1 MVGVERAS
9 TPGRPRTV
17 VAVLVFAVL
26 CASVAPAQQTSSI
39 AGSVMDTSAA
49 VLPGV
54 TVEAASPALI
64 EKVRTGV
71 TDTEG
76 RYNIVDL
83 RPGTYTVTFTLPGF
97 RAFRREGIVLTA
109 GFAATVDAQLQL
121 GALEETITVTGEAPL
136 VDTQSA
142 RRQTVISDELLDVLP
157 TSTKNWSAL
166 ATLTPGMSSAR
177 MPDVAGQLD
186 QTVGRSFHG
195 RTGTRVEIDGMGIMN
210 WQGNG
215 GNEGYIIHSAGVEEL
230 VVQTSGASAESKAAG
245 ALVNL
250 IPREG
255 GNQMRGSLFGL
266 WTGKALSNSNLNE
279 ALRGRG
285 LTTDS
290 KILEIYDATA
300 TLGGAML
307 RDTLWFYT
315 SHREWGNRH
324 QMAGVFW
331 NATQGTPFWTPDPNR
346 PADRYQWYESHLG
359 RVTWQAS
366 PKNKFNFFVDYQN
379 TCQCRSSGA
388 IGTAPEVG
396 TAFHFRPNALIQGS
410 WTSPRTSK
418 LLFEAGVSEALSYWP
433 QYLAPGVEP
442 QHISILEQSTGI
454 RYNAPATFLP
464 VREHHRISQRF
475 SMSYVTGTHAFKAG
489 IQAEQGMRDSGT
501 TVAGDVNY
509 RFNNGIPNQVTQYAT
524 PYLMKERLRDVGL
537 YAQDQWTLR
546 RLTLNAGL
554 RFDYFHGFVP
564 AQDVP
569 AGQFLPA
576 RRFEAVTHVP
586 LWKDVSPRL
595 GAAYNL
601 FGDGRTAL
609 KASLGRYVGR
619 TTADI
624 AAANNPIAT
633 SVNTVNR
640 AWNDANRNYIPD
652 CDLRNFAANGECDA
666 IQNSNFG
673 KTNITTRYS
682 DEAITGWGG
691 RDYHWDTSV
700 EVQHQL
706 GSSMSVSA
714 GYYRNWYGNF
724 LVTDN
729 LSVTPADYRLYSIV
743 APSDP
748 RLPGGGGYGVD
759 GLADISQ
766 AKFADVNNLVV
777 PASTFG
783 DQSQASNFV
792 NVSFNARLPRGAQ
805 LGGGVDTGRMVQDR
819 CFVVDSPQ
827 ELLNCRV
834 VTPLEAQTDIKLHGS
849 YPLPADFVVSAV
861 YQNMSGIPIEAS
873 YAATTAE
880 ISRTLGRNLAGG
892 ARTATVPLVAPNTM
906 FEDRRT
912 RLDLRFTK
920 LLQVTTRVRVQANV
934 DIYNVANASGIQQVT
949 PTYGPRWLL
958 PQNIIEPR
966 VVQFS
971 GRVTF

>member
-1 MVGVERAS
+1 MVRVPAIAGV
-9 TPGRPRTV
+9 V
-17 VAVLVFAVL
+17 VCVCF
-26 CASVAPAQQTSSI
+26 ASVASGQQASSI
-39 AGSVMDTSAA
+39 AGSVRDSSAA

-64 EKVRTGV
+64 EKVRTV
-71 TDTEG
+71 VSDADG
-76 RYNIVDL
+76 RYKIIDL
-83 RPGTYTVTFTLPGF
+83 RPGTYTLTFSLAGF
-97 RAFRREGIVLTA
+97 RTFRREGIVLTS
-109 GFAATVDAQLQL
+109 GFAATVDVDLPL
-121 GALEETITVTGEAPL
+121 GSLEETITVTGQTPL

-157 TSTKNWSAL
+157 TSTKNWSTL
-166 ATLTPGMSSAR
+166 ATLTPGMSSQR

-195 RTGTRVEIDGMGIMN
+195 RTGTRVEIDGMGVMN

-255 GNQMRGSLFGL
+255 GNQLRGSLFGL
-266 WTGKALSNSNLNE
+266 WTGEALSNSNLTPE
-279 ALRGRG
+279 LQARG

-290 KILEIYDATA
+290 KILKIYDATA
-300 TLGGAML
+300 TLGGAIV
-307 RDTLWFYT
+307 RDRLWFYT
-315 SHREWGNRH
+315 SQREWGNKH

-331 NATQGTPFWTPDPNR
+331 NATQGTPIWTPDPKR
-346 PADRYQWYESHLG
+346 PADRYQWYESHLA
-359 RVTWQAS
+359 RITWQAS
-366 PKNKFNFFVDYQN
+366 SKNKVNAFIDYQH

-388 IGTAPEVG
+388 IGSAPEVG
-396 TAFHFRPNALIQGS
+396 TAFHFRPNALMQGS
-410 WTSPRTSK
+410 WTSPRTSR
-418 LLFEAGVSEALSYWP
+418 LLLEAGASEALSFWP
-433 QYLAPGVEP
+433 QYLAPGVAPE
-442 QHISILEQSTGI
+442 HISILEQSTGI

-464 VREHHRISQRF
+464 LREHHRMSQRF
-475 SMSYVTGTHAFKAG
+475 SVSYATGTHTYKVG
-489 IQAEQGMRDSGT
+489 IQTEQGIRDT
-501 TVAGDVNY
+501 ETEVAGDVNY

-524 PYLMKERLRDVGL
+524 PFSNKERLRDVGV
-537 YAQDQWTLR
+537 YAQDQWALR
-546 RLTLNAGL
+546 RLTINAGV

-564 AQDVP
+564 PQDAP
-569 AGQFLPA
+569 SGQFVQA
-576 RRFEAVTHVP
+576 RHFDAVSSVP
-586 LWKDVSPRL
+586 RWMDISPRL

-601 FGDGRTAL
+601 FGNGRTAV

-619 TTADI
+619 TTTDI
-624 AAANNPIAT
+624 AAANNPVNT

-640 AWNDANRNYIPD
+640 AWNDTNRNYIPD
-652 CDLRNFAANGECDA
+652 CNLRNFAANGECDA

-682 DEAITGWGG
+682 DEALKGWGR
-691 RDYHWDTSV
+691 RDYHWDSSV
-700 EVQHQL
+700 ELQHQL
-706 GSSMSVSA
+706 GASMSVSA

-729 LSVTPADYRLYSIV
+729 LAVAPSDFSPYSIV
-743 APSDP
+743 APADP
-748 RLPGGGGYGVD
+748 RLPGGGRNTVT
-759 GLADISQ
+759 GLYDISPS
-766 AKFADVNNLVV
+766 KFADVNNLVV
-777 PASTFG
+777 PASGFG
-783 DQSQASNFV
+783 DQSQVSNFV
-792 NVSFNARLPRGAQ
+792 NVGFDARLARGAQ
-805 LGGGVDTGRMVQDR
+805 MGGGVDTGRIAQDR

-827 ELLNCRV
+827 ELLNCHV
-834 VTPLEAQTDIKLHGS
+834 VTPFAAQTDFKLHGS
-849 YPLPADFVVSAV
+849 YPLPAGFVVSAV
-861 YQNMSGIPIEAS
+861 YQNMSGIPIDAS

-880 ISRTLGRNLAGG
+880 IAPTLGRNLAGG
-892 ARTATVPLVAPNTM
+892 ARTATVPLVAPNQM

-920 LLQVTTRVRVQANV
+920 LVRITERLRLQGNV

-949 PTYGPRWLL
+949 TTYGPRWLL

-971 GRVTF
+971 ARLTF